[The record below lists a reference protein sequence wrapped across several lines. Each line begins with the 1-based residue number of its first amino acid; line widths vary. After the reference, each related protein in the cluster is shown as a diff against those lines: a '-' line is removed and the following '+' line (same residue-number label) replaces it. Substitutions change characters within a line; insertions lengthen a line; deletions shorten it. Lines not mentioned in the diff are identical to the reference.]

1 MAKKYSQE
9 FKHQAV
15 QLILEEGKTVA
26 QAAHELGLHENT
38 LYRWV
43 TEVKKDG
50 DQAYRRQRPQDEVLH
65 HSTGAANM
73 PHTSIRNV
81 SRSMV

>member
-1 MAKKYSQE
+1 MLDTQN
-9 FKHQAV
+9 
-15 QLILEEGKTVA
+15 LEEGKTVA

-50 DQAYRRQRPQDEVLH
+50 DQAFPSSGNLKPEEKSLRDFQKKIRDLEEENEILKKVMHYFAKDRR
-65 HSTGAANM
+65 
-73 PHTSIRNV
+73 
-81 SRSMV
+81 

>member
-50 DQAYRRQRPQDEVLH
+50 DQAFP
-65 HSTGAANM
+65 
-73 PHTSIRNV
+73 
-81 SRSMV
+81 

>member
-26 QAAHELGLHENT
+26 QAAHELRLHENT

-43 TEVKKDG
+43 TEVKKG
-50 DQAYRRQRPQDEVLH
+50 LSP
-65 HSTGAANM
+65 STAAG
-73 PHTSIRNV
+73 
-81 SRSMV
+81 RSPASF

>member
-26 QAAHELGLHENT
+26 QAAH
-38 LYRWV
+38 
-43 TEVKKDG
+43 
-50 DQAYRRQRPQDEVLH
+50 
-65 HSTGAANM
+65 
-73 PHTSIRNV
+73 
-81 SRSMV
+81 